1 MPLDDTTVRVYA
13 IVFVAITAV
22 LVYTA
27 RFFHARRSRRAMH
40 HGGAAGFERMPDW
53 IGQGIETGRPL
64 HLGFGSA
71 AIGSETTPIAAAEA
85 EFFYHI
91 IRTTKDSDSAPL
103 VSTSSAAT
111 VPLAQDT
118 IRRAWE
124 GDPQWNQAQ
133 WYPQGERSLAY
144 AAGVSAMMGV
154 EEPAAHVLA
163 GSFGPELAL
172 MLNSADQ
179 LGQGTL
185 AVSDQL
191 DGQAIAFAMADEVLI
206 GEQMFSAAAHLT
218 SETTALA
225 DARVTD
231 VWRGLLIMG
240 LSILLLINFSAQL
253 AIVSWTMVLAVAL
266 GLLVI
271 GALLFRRS

>member
-1 MPLDDTTVRVYA
+1 M
-13 IVFVAITAV
+13 
-22 LVYTA
+22 
-27 RFFHARRSRRAMH
+27 S
-40 HGGAAGFERMPDW
+40 GW
-53 IGQGIETGRPL
+53 IGGGIETGRPL

-91 IRTTKDSDSAPL
+91 IRASKDSDSAPL
-103 VSTSSAAT
+103 ISTSSAAT

-124 GDPQWNQAQ
+124 GDPQWTQAQ
-133 WYPQGERSLAY
+133 WYPQGDRSIAY

-154 EEPAAHVLA
+154 DEPAANVLA

-191 DGQAIAFAMADEVLI
+191 DGQAVAFAMADEVLI
-206 GEQMFSAAAHLT
+206 GEQMFSAAAHL
-218 SETTALA
+218 SSDTTALA
-225 DARVTD
+225 DARAVD
-231 VWRGLLIMG
+231 VWRGLLIIG

-253 AIVSWTMVLAVAL
+253 PLVSWTLVLAGAV
-266 GLLVI
+266 GLLVV
-271 GALLFRRS
+271 GALLFRRR

>member
-1 MPLDDTTVRVYA
+1 MSLDDTTVRVYA

-27 RFFHARRSRRAMH
+27 RYFQARRPRRSNQQR
-40 HGGAAGFERMPDW
+40 GAAGFERMPGW
-53 IGQGIETGRPL
+53 IGQGIESGRPL

-71 AIGSETTPIAAAEA
+71 AVGAETTPIAAAGA

-91 IRTTKDSDSAPL
+91 IEASKSGDSAPL
-103 VSTSSAAT
+103 ISTSSAAT
-111 VPLAQDT
+111 LPLAQDT
-118 IRRAWE
+118 IRRAWP
-124 GDPQWNQAQ
+124 GDPQWKQVQ
-133 WYPQGERSLAY
+133 WYPQGDRSIAY
-144 AAGVSAMMGV
+144 AAGVSAMRGV
-154 EEPAAHVLA
+154 DEPAAHVLA

-172 MLNSADQ
+172 MLNSAEQ

-191 DGQAIAFAMADEVLI
+191 DGQAVAFAMADEVLI

-218 SETTALA
+218 TDTTALA
-225 DARVTD
+225 DARVSD
-231 VWRGLLIMG
+231 VWRGLLIIG

-253 AIVSWTMVLAVAL
+253 PFLSWTLVLAAAL
-266 GLLVI
+266 ALLVV